1 MPGQTRTSA
10 VFSPPP
16 SHSAR
21 FRSDHLDE
29 IQESVAAYDGNHRR
43 AALGPGPLGWS
54 VHAARCGEVDL
65 GWGLTR
71 TRQKVRGVPLG
82 AILQLPLGQVH
93 VCALGAG
100 FVQLGRFAVRY

>member
-1 MPGQTRTSA
+1 MHT
-10 VFSPPP
+10 
-16 SHSAR
+16 
-21 FRSDHLDE
+21 
-29 IQESVAAYDGNHRR
+29 
-43 AALGPGPLGWS
+43 
-54 VHAARCGEVDL
+54 ARCGEVDL

-100 FVQLGRFAVRY
+100 FVHLGGFAVRYRRVYGGSPSATVRRKLFACASYNRSTSHSASQARPDRKRSGMTMDTSGYD